1 MNKKEIL
8 IKAGKEYF
16 YSGNDEFNTSRFAVC
31 VNSLLQFVRK
41 QTQILGAQE
50 PEHIPDFSPRVLD
63 KERYNSA
70 VVLYFK
76 ALVSFSDLYVLQKI
90 GDTPSSHNDRFKIT
104 KEKFPEVYNLL
115 DKDFPFYQSSYNERL
130 KFLTKLFNSLE
141 YSKGFSG
148 RILKSFAIHSNY
160 EQRISGGN

>member
-63 KERYNSA
+63 KA
-70 VVLYFK
+70 KDVLGMLGKEKIDY
-76 ALVSFSDLYVLQKI
+76 SYLYVRIPKI
-90 GDTPSSHNDRFKIT
+90 FAFY
-104 KEKFPEVYNLL
+104 KF
-115 DKDFPFYQSSYNERL
+115 SYNFYPFEV
-130 KFLTKLFNSLE
+130 K
-141 YSKGFSG
+141 
-148 RILKSFAIHSNY
+148 I
-160 EQRISGGN
+160 